1 MRHIWAVIGVVV
13 LSTVGAAQVSV
24 ENVRFSIDWVWQGVY
39 APYIVGVYKGFYAEE
54 GLAVTVDRG
63 YGSADTAAKIAAG
76 VYDMGVVDLAVLVEF
91 NAKNPGQE
99 LIAVAVIYNYSPL
112 CIMTLSRTGIKAPK
126 DLEGRKIGAPAGAA
140 ARVLFPAFAKVTGID
155 ASRVEWVTVS
165 PALREPMLVKGEVDA
180 TAPFLDALLT
190 LKLAGVPEEEV
201 VIFHYPK
208 YGLDLYGL
216 AVVTR
221 PDVIVSRPHVVRK
234 MVRAIIK
241 SWLWAIDHPDEMIN
255 ILLQQDPLV
264 DPKIEKERF
273 LLAVQRLILT
283 EEVLAY
289 GIGYASVE
297 RLQRH
302 ITIVTETLELPRLL
316 SVDQVFTDAFL
327 PPLEERLPRK

>member
-1 MRHIWAVIGVVV
+1 MRYMWVALGFVALSIVGV
-13 LSTVGAAQVSV
+13 AQVST

-112 CIMTLSRTGIKAPK
+112 CIMTLRRTGIKSPK

-140 ARVLFPAFAKVTGID
+140 ARVLFPAFAKVTGVNP
-155 ASRVEWVTVS
+155 SRVEWVTVS

-190 LKLAGVPEEEV
+190 LKLAGVPEEDV
-201 VIFHYPK
+201 VIFHYPE

-221 PDVIVSRPHVVRK
+221 PDVITSRPQVVRK

-241 SWLWAIDHPDEMIN
+241 SWLWSIDNPDEMIDV
-255 ILLQQDPLV
+255 LLRHDPLV

-289 GIGYASVE
+289 GVGYASEE
-297 RLQRH
+297 RLKRH
-302 ITIVTETLELPRLL
+302 IEIVTETLELPRLL
-316 SVDQVFTDAFL
+316 AVEQVFTGAFL